1 MIKIYAK
8 EIEDGISEMVQ
19 ANASIAYACPLSIA
33 NPTED
38 EKSRIEA
45 SLKSE
50 ASSNK
55 GQKDLYYVDS
65 VLVTTCWNRND
76 DVFNKSEVWAARS
89 TPEDKPFNIEHDE
102 HDIIGHI
109 TGNWIINNSG
119 EIIPDETS
127 EEELPDTYHIVTS
140 SVMYKHW
147 TDPKLI
153 ARTKELIEQIEAG
166 KKFVSMECLFTDF
179 DYALA
184 SDSGQMRTLGRN
196 EESAFLTKHLRAYGG
211 TGVYQ
216 GFKIGRMLKN
226 IAFCGHGLVDKP
238 ANPSSIIFDKYNPF
252 VAPTEGSLAIFESSQ
267 AAQQSVLSKEETEMA
282 DNLDFYKNQV
292 SELKASVN
300 TLSQEKKEL
309 EAQLTE
315 AGAKEYDAKIA
326 ELQVTIAEKDETIE
340 AQVTES
346 EALATE
352 LTETKTKLEEA
363 EAKVV
368 EVEQA
373 KAELDAQLAQIEAEK
388 VRASRISQLVE
399 AGLETEEAEA
409 AVEKFAELSDD
420 QFEAIALMVAPKDK
434 KDKKEKKEEAIKE
447 EAAKKEEANMPPAL
461 KEALD
466 KKKKKEGEAMNPT
479 SMPPK
484 RSMNS
489 LEEDDITQDDAEAA
503 AEEEIFDEVE
513 ASDEVALS
521 ANDEGSEDEFESTR
535 AALSDLIANKYLKV
549 N

>member
-226 IAFCGHGLVDKP
+226 IAFCGHGLVNKP

-300 TLSQEKKEL
+300 TLSEEKKEL

-434 KDKKEKKEEAIKE
+434 KDKKEDAVKKE

-466 KKKKKEGEAMNPT
+466 KKKKKEGEGMKTMKPPT
-479 SMPPK
+479 A
-484 RSMNS
+484 S

-513 ASDEVALS
+513 ASDEDALS

>member
-33 NPTED
+33 DPTED

-55 GQKDLYYVDS
+55 GQKDLYYLDS

-89 TPEDKPFNIEHDE
+89 TPEDKPFNIGHDE

-119 EIIPDETS
+119 DVLSQETP
-127 EEELPDTYHIVTS
+127 EDELPDTYHIVTS

-153 ARTKELIEQIEAG
+153 ARTKDLIEQIEAG

-226 IAFCGHGLVDKP
+226 IAFCGHGLVNKP

-300 TLSQEKKEL
+300 TLSEEKKEL

-340 AQVTES
+340 AKVTES

-399 AGLETEEAEA
+399 VGLETEEAEA

-434 KDKKEKKEEAIKE
+434 KDKKEDAIKKE

-466 KKKKKEGEAMNPT
+466 KKKKKEGEGMKTMKPPT
-479 SMPPK
+479 A
-484 RSMNS
+484 S

-503 AEEEIFDEVE
+503 AEEEVLEEVE

-521 ANDEGSEDEFESTR
+521 ANDEGSEDEFDSTR

>member
-33 NPTED
+33 DPTED

-55 GQKDLYYVDS
+55 GQKDLYYLDS

-119 EIIPDETS
+119 DVLSQDTA

-153 ARTKELIEQIEAG
+153 ARTKDLIEQIEAG

-226 IAFCGHGLVDKP
+226 IAFCGHGLVNKP

-300 TLSQEKKEL
+300 TLSEEKKEL

-340 AQVTES
+340 AKVTES

-434 KDKKEKKEEAIKE
+434 KDKKEDAVKKE

-466 KKKKKEGEAMNPT
+466 KKKKKEGEGMKT
-479 SMPPK
+479 MKPPK
-484 RSMNS
+484 AS

-503 AEEEIFDEVE
+503 AEEEVLEEVE

-521 ANDEGSEDEFESTR
+521 ANDEGSEDEFDSTR

>member
-19 ANASIAYACPLSIA
+19 ANASIAYACPLSMA
-33 NPTED
+33 DPTED

-55 GQKDLYYVDS
+55 GQKDLYYLDS

-119 EIIPDETS
+119 DVLSQETP
-127 EEELPDTYHIVTS
+127 EDELPDTYHIVTS

-153 ARTKELIEQIEAG
+153 YRTRELIEQIEAG

-226 IAFCGHGLVDKP
+226 IAFCGHGLVNKP

-267 AAQQSVLSKEETEMA
+267 AFSQQSVLSKEETEMA
-282 DNLDFYKNQV
+282 ENLDFYKNQV

-300 TLSQEKKEL
+300 TLSEEKKTL

-326 ELQVTIAEKDETIE
+326 ELQVTIADKDETIE
-340 AQVTES
+340 AQVTET

-373 KAELDAQLAQIEAEK
+373 KAELDTQLAQIEAEK

-434 KDKKEKKEEAIKE
+434 KDKKEDAVKKE

-466 KKKKKEGEAMNPT
+466 KKKKKEGEAMNP
-479 SMPPK
+479 SVPK

-503 AEEEIFDEVE
+503 AEEEILEEVE

-521 ANDEGSEDEFESTR
+521 ANDEGSEDEFDSTR

>member
-33 NPTED
+33 DPTED

-55 GQKDLYYVDS
+55 GQKDLYYLDS

-119 EIIPDETS
+119 DVLSQDTA

-153 ARTKELIEQIEAG
+153 ARTKDLIEQIEAG

-226 IAFCGHGLVDKP
+226 IAFCGHGLVNKP

-300 TLSQEKKEL
+300 TLSEEKKEL

-340 AQVTES
+340 AKVTES

-420 QFEAIALMVAPKDK
+420 QFEAIALMVAPKNK
-434 KDKKEKKEEAIKE
+434 KDKKEDAVKKE

-466 KKKKKEGEAMNPT
+466 KKKKKEGEGMKTMKPPT
-479 SMPPK
+479 A
-484 RSMNS
+484 S

-503 AEEEIFDEVE
+503 AEEEVLEEVE

-521 ANDEGSEDEFESTR
+521 ANDEGSEDEFDSTR

>member
-19 ANASIAYACPLSIA
+19 ANASIAYACPLSMA
-33 NPTED
+33 DPTED

-55 GQKDLYYVDS
+55 GQKDLYYLDS

-119 EIIPDETS
+119 DVLSQETP
-127 EEELPDTYHIVTS
+127 EDELPDTYHIVTS

-153 ARTKELIEQIEAG
+153 YRTRELIEQIEAG

-226 IAFCGHGLVDKP
+226 IAFCGHGLVNKP

-282 DNLDFYKNQV
+282 ENLDFYKNQV

-300 TLSQEKKEL
+300 TLSEEKKTL

-326 ELQVTIAEKDETIE
+326 ELQVTIADKDETIE
-340 AQVTES
+340 AQVTET

-409 AVEKFAELSDD
+409 AVEKFSELSDD

-434 KDKKEKKEEAIKE
+434 KDKKEDAVKKE

-466 KKKKKEGEAMNPT
+466 KKKKKEGEGMKTMKPPT
-479 SMPPK
+479 A
-484 RSMNS
+484 S

-503 AEEEIFDEVE
+503 AEEEVLEEVE

-521 ANDEGSEDEFESTR
+521 ANDEGSEDEFDSTR

>member
-33 NPTED
+33 DPTED

-55 GQKDLYYVDS
+55 GQKDLYYLDS

-119 EIIPDETS
+119 DVLSQDTA

-153 ARTKELIEQIEAG
+153 ARTKDLIEQIEAG

-196 EESAFLTKHLRAYGG
+196 EESAILTKHLRAYGG

-226 IAFCGHGLVDKP
+226 IAFCGHGLVNKP

-300 TLSQEKKEL
+300 TLSEEKKEL

-340 AQVTES
+340 AKVTES

-434 KDKKEKKEEAIKE
+434 KDKKEDAIKKE

-466 KKKKKEGEAMNPT
+466 KKKKKEGEGMKTMKPPT
-479 SMPPK
+479 A
-484 RSMNS
+484 S

-503 AEEEIFDEVE
+503 AEEEVLEEVE

-521 ANDEGSEDEFESTR
+521 ANDEGSEDEFDSTR

>member
-33 NPTED
+33 DPTED

-55 GQKDLYYVDS
+55 GQKDLYYLDS

-119 EIIPDETS
+119 DVLSQDTA

-153 ARTKELIEQIEAG
+153 ARTKDLIEQIEAG

-226 IAFCGHGLVDKP
+226 IAFCGHGLVNKP

-282 DNLDFYKNQV
+282 ENLDFYKNQV

-300 TLSQEKKEL
+300 TLSEEKKEL

-340 AQVTES
+340 AQVTET

-434 KDKKEKKEEAIKE
+434 KDKKEDAIKKE

-466 KKKKKEGEAMNPT
+466 KKKKKEGEGMKT
-479 SMPPK
+479 MKPPK
-484 RSMNS
+484 AS

-503 AEEEIFDEVE
+503 AEEEVLEEVE

-521 ANDEGSEDEFESTR
+521 ANDEGSEDEFDSTR

>member
-33 NPTED
+33 DPTED

-55 GQKDLYYVDS
+55 GQKDLYYLDS

-119 EIIPDETS
+119 DVLSQDTA

-153 ARTKELIEQIEAG
+153 ARTKDLIEQIEAG
-166 KKFVSMECLFTDF
+166 KKFVSMQCLFTDF

-226 IAFCGHGLVDKP
+226 IAFCGHGLVNKP

-300 TLSQEKKEL
+300 TLSEEKKEL

-340 AQVTES
+340 AKVTES

-434 KDKKEKKEEAIKE
+434 KDKKEDAIKKE

-466 KKKKKEGEAMNPT
+466 KKKKKEGEGMKTMKPPT
-479 SMPPK
+479 A
-484 RSMNS
+484 S

-503 AEEEIFDEVE
+503 AEEEVLEEVE

-521 ANDEGSEDEFESTR
+521 ANDEGSEDEFDSTR

-549 N
+549 NQF

>member
-33 NPTED
+33 DPTED

-55 GQKDLYYVDS
+55 GQKDLYYLDS

-76 DVFNKSEVWAARS
+76 DVFKKSEVWAARS

-119 EIIPDETS
+119 DVLSQDTA

-153 ARTKELIEQIEAG
+153 ARTKDLIEQIEAG

-226 IAFCGHGLVDKP
+226 IAFCGHGLVNKP

-300 TLSQEKKEL
+300 TLSEEKKEL

-340 AQVTES
+340 AKVTES

-434 KDKKEKKEEAIKE
+434 KDKKEDAIKKE

-466 KKKKKEGEAMNPT
+466 KKKKKEGEGMKTMKPPT
-479 SMPPK
+479 A
-484 RSMNS
+484 S

-503 AEEEIFDEVE
+503 AEEEVLEEVE

-521 ANDEGSEDEFESTR
+521 ANDEGSEDEFDSTR

>member
-1 MIKIYAK
+1 
-8 EIEDGISEMVQ
+8 
-19 ANASIAYACPLSIA
+19 
-33 NPTED
+33 
-38 EKSRIEA
+38 
-45 SLKSE
+45 
-50 ASSNK
+50 
-55 GQKDLYYVDS
+55 
-65 VLVTTCWNRND
+65 
-76 DVFNKSEVWAARS
+76 
-89 TPEDKPFNIEHDE
+89 
-102 HDIIGHI
+102 
-109 TGNWIINNSG
+109 
-119 EIIPDETS
+119 
-127 EEELPDTYHIVTS
+127 
-140 SVMYKHW
+140 
-147 TDPKLI
+147 
-153 ARTKELIEQIEAG
+153 
-166 KKFVSMECLFTDF
+166 MECLFTDF

-184 SDSGQMRTLGRN
+184 SDSCHMRTLGRN

-226 IAFCGHGLVDKP
+226 IAFCGHGLVNKP

-300 TLSQEKKEL
+300 TLSEEKKEL

-388 VRASRISQLVE
+388 VSASRISQLVE

-434 KDKKEKKEEAIKE
+434 KDKKEDAVKKE

-466 KKKKKEGEAMNPT
+466 KKKKKEGEAMNPAD
-479 SMPPK
+479 MPK
-484 RSMNS
+484 TRSNS

>member
-33 NPTED
+33 DPTED

-55 GQKDLYYVDS
+55 GQKDLYYLDS

-153 ARTKELIEQIEAG
+153 ARTKDLIEQIEAG

-226 IAFCGHGLVDKP
+226 IAFCGHGLVNKP

-300 TLSQEKKEL
+300 TLSEEKKEL

-340 AQVTES
+340 AKVTES

-434 KDKKEKKEEAIKE
+434 KDKKEDAIKKE

-466 KKKKKEGEAMNPT
+466 KKKKKEGEGMKT
-479 SMPPK
+479 MKPPK
-484 RSMNS
+484 AS

-503 AEEEIFDEVE
+503 AEEEVLEEVE

-521 ANDEGSEDEFESTR
+521 ANDEGSEDEFDSTR

>member
-1 MIKIYAK
+1 MIKIYSK

-33 NPTED
+33 DPTED

-55 GQKDLYYVDS
+55 GQKDLYYLDS

-119 EIIPDETS
+119 DVLSQDTA

-153 ARTKELIEQIEAG
+153 ARTKDLIEQIEAG

-226 IAFCGHGLVDKP
+226 IAFCGHGLVNKP

-300 TLSQEKKEL
+300 TLSEEKKEL

-340 AQVTES
+340 AKVTES

-388 VRASRISQLVE
+388 VRASRISQLIE

-434 KDKKEKKEEAIKE
+434 KDKKEDAVKKE

-466 KKKKKEGEAMNPT
+466 KKKKKEGEGMKT
-479 SMPPK
+479 MKPPK
-484 RSMNS
+484 AS

-503 AEEEIFDEVE
+503 AEEEVLEEVE

-521 ANDEGSEDEFESTR
+521 ANDEGSEDEFDSTR

>member
-1 MIKIYAK
+1 
-8 EIEDGISEMVQ
+8 
-19 ANASIAYACPLSIA
+19 
-33 NPTED
+33 
-38 EKSRIEA
+38 
-45 SLKSE
+45 
-50 ASSNK
+50 
-55 GQKDLYYVDS
+55 
-65 VLVTTCWNRND
+65 
-76 DVFNKSEVWAARS
+76 
-89 TPEDKPFNIEHDE
+89 
-102 HDIIGHI
+102 
-109 TGNWIINNSG
+109 
-119 EIIPDETS
+119 
-127 EEELPDTYHIVTS
+127 
-140 SVMYKHW
+140 MYKHW

-153 ARTKELIEQIEAG
+153 ARTKDLIEQIEAG

-226 IAFCGHGLVDKP
+226 IAFCGHGLVNKP

-300 TLSQEKKEL
+300 TLSEEKKEL

-340 AQVTES
+340 AKVTES

-434 KDKKEKKEEAIKE
+434 KDKKEDAIKKE

-466 KKKKKEGEAMNPT
+466 KKKKKEGEGMKTMKPPT
-479 SMPPK
+479 A
-484 RSMNS
+484 S

-503 AEEEIFDEVE
+503 AEEEVLEEVE

-521 ANDEGSEDEFESTR
+521 ANDEGSEDEFDSTR

>member
-33 NPTED
+33 DPTED

-55 GQKDLYYVDS
+55 GQKDLYYLDS

-76 DVFNKSEVWAARS
+76 DVFNNSEVWAARS

-119 EIIPDETS
+119 DVLSQDTA

-153 ARTKELIEQIEAG
+153 ARTKDLIEQIEAG

-226 IAFCGHGLVDKP
+226 IAFCGHGLVNKP

-300 TLSQEKKEL
+300 TLSEEKKEL

-340 AQVTES
+340 AKVTES

-434 KDKKEKKEEAIKE
+434 KDKKEDAVKKE

-466 KKKKKEGEAMNPT
+466 KKKKKEGEGMKTMKPPT
-479 SMPPK
+479 A
-484 RSMNS
+484 S

-503 AEEEIFDEVE
+503 AEEEVLEEVE

-521 ANDEGSEDEFESTR
+521 ANDEGSEDEFDSTR

>member
-1 MIKIYAK
+1 
-8 EIEDGISEMVQ
+8 
-19 ANASIAYACPLSIA
+19 
-33 NPTED
+33 
-38 EKSRIEA
+38 
-45 SLKSE
+45 
-50 ASSNK
+50 
-55 GQKDLYYVDS
+55 
-65 VLVTTCWNRND
+65 
-76 DVFNKSEVWAARS
+76 
-89 TPEDKPFNIEHDE
+89 
-102 HDIIGHI
+102 
-109 TGNWIINNSG
+109 
-119 EIIPDETS
+119 
-127 EEELPDTYHIVTS
+127 
-140 SVMYKHW
+140 MYKHW

-153 ARTKELIEQIEAG
+153 ARTKDLIEQIEAG

-226 IAFCGHGLVDKP
+226 IAFCGHGLVNKP

-300 TLSQEKKEL
+300 TLSEEKKEL

-340 AQVTES
+340 AKVTES

-434 KDKKEKKEEAIKE
+434 KDKKEEEATKKEVKATKKEEA
-447 EAAKKEEANMPPAL
+447 AMPPAL

-466 KKKKKEGEAMNPT
+466 KKKKKEGEAMNPR
-479 SMPPK
+479 MPK

-503 AEEEIFDEVE
+503 AEEEILEEVE

-521 ANDEGSEDEFESTR
+521 ANDEGSEDEFDSTR

>member
-153 ARTKELIEQIEAG
+153 ARTKDLIEQIEAG

-226 IAFCGHGLVDKP
+226 IAFCGHGLVNKP

-300 TLSQEKKEL
+300 TLSEEKKEL

-326 ELQVTIAEKDETIE
+326 ELQVTIADKDETIE

-434 KDKKEKKEEAIKE
+434 KDKKEDAVKKE

-466 KKKKKEGEAMNPT
+466 KKKKKEGEGMKTMKPPT
-479 SMPPK
+479 A
-484 RSMNS
+484 S

>member
-33 NPTED
+33 DPTED

-55 GQKDLYYVDS
+55 GQKDLYYLDS

-119 EIIPDETS
+119 DVLSQDTA

-153 ARTKELIEQIEAG
+153 ARTKDLIEQIEAG

-226 IAFCGHGLVDKP
+226 IAFCGHGLVNKP

-267 AAQQSVLSKEETEMA
+267 AFSQQSVLSKEETEMA

-300 TLSQEKKEL
+300 TLSEEKKEL

-340 AQVTES
+340 AQVTET

-434 KDKKEKKEEAIKE
+434 KDKKEDAIKKE

-466 KKKKKEGEAMNPT
+466 KKKKKEGEGMKT
-479 SMPPK
+479 MKPPK
-484 RSMNS
+484 AS

-503 AEEEIFDEVE
+503 AEEEVLEEVE

-521 ANDEGSEDEFESTR
+521 ANDEGSEDEFDSTR

>member
-33 NPTED
+33 DPTED

-55 GQKDLYYVDS
+55 GQKDLYYLDS

-119 EIIPDETS
+119 DVLSQDTA

-153 ARTKELIEQIEAG
+153 ARTKDLIEQIEAG

-226 IAFCGHGLVDKP
+226 IAFCGHGLVNKP

-300 TLSQEKKEL
+300 TLSEEKKEL

-340 AQVTES
+340 AKVTES

-434 KDKKEKKEEAIKE
+434 KDKKEDAIKKE

-466 KKKKKEGEAMNPT
+466 KKKKKEGEGMKTMKPPT
-479 SMPPK
+479 A
-484 RSMNS
+484 S

-503 AEEEIFDEVE
+503 AEEEVLEEVE

-521 ANDEGSEDEFESTR
+521 ANDEGSEDEFDSTR

-549 N
+549 NQF

>member
-33 NPTED
+33 DPTED

-55 GQKDLYYVDS
+55 GQKDLYYLDS

-119 EIIPDETS
+119 DVLSQDTA

-153 ARTKELIEQIEAG
+153 ARTKDLIEQIEAG

-226 IAFCGHGLVDKP
+226 IAFCGHGLVNKP

-300 TLSQEKKEL
+300 TLSEEKKEL

-340 AQVTES
+340 AKVTES

-434 KDKKEKKEEAIKE
+434 KDKKEDAIKKE

-466 KKKKKEGEAMNPT
+466 KKKKKEGEGMKT
-479 SMPPK
+479 MKPPK
-484 RSMNS
+484 AS

-503 AEEEIFDEVE
+503 AEEEVLEEVE

-521 ANDEGSEDEFESTR
+521 ANDEGSEDEFDSTR

>member
-226 IAFCGHGLVDKP
+226 IAFCGHGLVNKP

-300 TLSQEKKEL
+300 TLSEEKKEL

-340 AQVTES
+340 AKVTES

-434 KDKKEKKEEAIKE
+434 KDKKEDAVKKE

-466 KKKKKEGEAMNPT
+466 KKKKKEGEGMKTMKPPT
-479 SMPPK
+479 A
-484 RSMNS
+484 S

>member
-33 NPTED
+33 DPTED

-55 GQKDLYYVDS
+55 GQKDLYYLDS

-119 EIIPDETS
+119 DVLSQDTA

-153 ARTKELIEQIEAG
+153 ARTKDLIEQIEAG

-226 IAFCGHGLVDKP
+226 IAFCGHGLVNKP

-300 TLSQEKKEL
+300 TLSEEKKTL

-340 AQVTES
+340 AKVTES

-434 KDKKEKKEEAIKE
+434 KDKKEDAIKKE

-466 KKKKKEGEAMNPT
+466 KKKKKEGEGMKTMKPPT
-479 SMPPK
+479 A
-484 RSMNS
+484 S

-503 AEEEIFDEVE
+503 AEEEVLEEVE

-521 ANDEGSEDEFESTR
+521 ANDEGSEDEFDSTR

>member
-33 NPTED
+33 DPTED

-55 GQKDLYYVDS
+55 GQKDLYYLDS

-119 EIIPDETS
+119 DVLSQDTA

-153 ARTKELIEQIEAG
+153 ARTKDLIEQIEAG

-226 IAFCGHGLVDKP
+226 IAFCGHGLVNKP

-282 DNLDFYKNQV
+282 ENLDFYKNQV

-300 TLSQEKKEL
+300 TLSEEKKEL

-340 AQVTES
+340 AKVTES

-434 KDKKEKKEEAIKE
+434 KDKKEDAIKKE

-466 KKKKKEGEAMNPT
+466 KKKKKEGEGMKTMKPPT
-479 SMPPK
+479 A
-484 RSMNS
+484 S

-503 AEEEIFDEVE
+503 AEEEVLEEVE

-521 ANDEGSEDEFESTR
+521 ANDEGSEDEFDSTR

>member
-153 ARTKELIEQIEAG
+153 ARTKDLIEQIEAG

-226 IAFCGHGLVDKP
+226 IAFCGHGLVNKP

-300 TLSQEKKEL
+300 TLSEEKKEL

-409 AVEKFAELSDD
+409 AVEKFSELSDD

-434 KDKKEKKEEAIKE
+434 KDKKEDAVKKE

-466 KKKKKEGEAMNPT
+466 KKKKKEGEGMKTMKPPT
-479 SMPPK
+479 A
-484 RSMNS
+484 S

>member
-55 GQKDLYYVDS
+55 GQKDLYYLDS

-119 EIIPDETS
+119 DVLSQDTA

-153 ARTKELIEQIEAG
+153 ARTKDLIEQIEAG

-226 IAFCGHGLVDKP
+226 IAFCGHGLVNKP

-300 TLSQEKKEL
+300 TLSEEKKEL

-340 AQVTES
+340 AKVTES

-434 KDKKEKKEEAIKE
+434 KDKKEDAVKKE

-466 KKKKKEGEAMNPT
+466 KKKKKEGEGMKT
-479 SMPPK
+479 MKPPK
-484 RSMNS
+484 AS

-503 AEEEIFDEVE
+503 AEEEVLEEVE

-521 ANDEGSEDEFESTR
+521 ANDEGSEDEFDSTR

>member
-33 NPTED
+33 DPTED

-55 GQKDLYYVDS
+55 GQKDLYYLDS

-119 EIIPDETS
+119 DVLSQDTA

-153 ARTKELIEQIEAG
+153 ARTKDLIEQIEAG

-226 IAFCGHGLVDKP
+226 IAFCGHGLVNKP

-267 AAQQSVLSKEETEMA
+267 AFSQQSVLSKEETEMA

-300 TLSQEKKEL
+300 TLSEEKKEL

-340 AQVTES
+340 AKVTES

-434 KDKKEKKEEAIKE
+434 KDKKEDAIKKE

-466 KKKKKEGEAMNPT
+466 KKKKKDGEGVKTIKPPT
-479 SMPPK
+479 A
-484 RSMNS
+484 S

-503 AEEEIFDEVE
+503 AEEEVLEEVE

-521 ANDEGSEDEFESTR
+521 ANDEGSEDEFDSTR

>member
-33 NPTED
+33 DPTED

-55 GQKDLYYVDS
+55 GQKDLYYLDS

-119 EIIPDETS
+119 DVLSQDTA

-153 ARTKELIEQIEAG
+153 ARTKDLIEQIEAG

-226 IAFCGHGLVDKP
+226 IAFCGHGLVNKP

-300 TLSQEKKEL
+300 TLSEEKKEL

-340 AQVTES
+340 AKVTES

-434 KDKKEKKEEAIKE
+434 KDKKEDAVKKE

-466 KKKKKEGEAMNPT
+466 KKKKKEGEGVKTIKPPT
-479 SMPPK
+479 A
-484 RSMNS
+484 S

-503 AEEEIFDEVE
+503 AEEEVLEEVE

-521 ANDEGSEDEFESTR
+521 ANDEGSEDEFDSTR

>member
-33 NPTED
+33 DPTED

-55 GQKDLYYVDS
+55 GQKDLYYLDS

-119 EIIPDETS
+119 DVLSQDTA

-153 ARTKELIEQIEAG
+153 ARTKDLIEQIEAG

-226 IAFCGHGLVDKP
+226 IAFCGHGLVNKP

-300 TLSQEKKEL
+300 TLSEEKKEL

-340 AQVTES
+340 AKVTES

-434 KDKKEKKEEAIKE
+434 KDKKEDAVKKE

-466 KKKKKEGEAMNPT
+466 KKKKKEGEGMKTMKPPT
-479 SMPPK
+479 A
-484 RSMNS
+484 S

-503 AEEEIFDEVE
+503 AEEEVLEEVE

-521 ANDEGSEDEFESTR
+521 ANDEGSEDEFDSTR